1 VIDTSRPAQS
11 MLLAPQGL
19 CKVGE
24 QGVAKS

>member
-1 VIDTSRPAQS
+1 VLDTSEPATS

-24 QGVAKS
+24 QGVAES

>member
-1 VIDTSRPAQS
+1 VIDTSRPAPS

-19 CKVGE
+19 GKVGE